1 MSGTSLLSGL
11 ILAPYYIDIDREA
24 SEERV
29 KLRALVGRRV
39 KGEVVSIYH
48 FIVAGAQLYKLTNQV
63 EGFSRDPF
71 YLANPR

>member
-1 MSGTSLLSGL
+1 MFGTSLLSGL
-11 ILAPYYIDIDREA
+11 ILAPFYIDREA

-29 KLRALVGRRV
+29 RLRALVGRRV

-48 FIVAGAQLYKLTNQV
+48 FIVAGVQLYKLTNQV